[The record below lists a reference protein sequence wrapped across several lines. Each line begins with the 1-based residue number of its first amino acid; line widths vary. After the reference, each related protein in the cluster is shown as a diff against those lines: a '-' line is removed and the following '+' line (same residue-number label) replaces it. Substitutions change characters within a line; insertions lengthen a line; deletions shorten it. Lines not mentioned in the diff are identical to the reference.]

1 MKNYNSIDLTKFILS
16 IFVIT
21 IHCYIVPTIQQPLL
35 RDICMMIQYTAV
47 PLFFCFTGYFL
58 FRRVLLAPEG
68 AKKNIKRA
76 WLRFGKLY
84 LIWFIIYSVIID
96 GQGGGGGGVC
106 VCVGGGGHPAF
117 SSRSFRYFFMSKR
130 NKNQKIKI
138 KKFYDFL
145 MTNA

>member
-84 LIWFIIYSVIID
+84 LIFYKSL
-96 GQGGGGGGVC
+96 
-106 VCVGGGGHPAF
+106 
-117 SSRSFRYFFMSKR
+117 YFFISL
-130 NKNQKIKI
+130 
-138 KKFYDFL
+138 FL
-145 MTNA
+145 KHLYLSLHLRFFITLHDLSYICRKAVVCTFLLF

>member
-96 GQGGGGGGVC
+96 GQGGGGGGVW
-106 VCVGGGGHPAF
+106 GGGGK
-117 SSRSFRYFFMSKR
+117 YFTQF
-130 NKNQKIKI
+130 I
-138 KKFYDFL
+138 L
-145 MTNA
+145 

>member
-16 IFVIT
+16 IFVINHTLLYCSYYSTAFIAGYMHDDT
-21 IHCYIVPTIQQPLL
+21 IYSS
-35 RDICMMIQYTAV
+35 TAV
-47 PLFFCFTGYFL
+47 FCFTGYFL

-96 GQGGGGGGVC
+96 GQGGGDGGVC
-106 VCVGGGGHPAF
+106 VWGGGK
-117 SSRSFRYFFMSKR
+117 YFTQF
-130 NKNQKIKI
+130 I
-138 KKFYDFL
+138 L
-145 MTNA
+145 